1 MAQSLYEFTM
11 PGGHHWSFRMRRGTR
26 LRLTDVHGGANV
38 GMLFYNPENLLER
51 YNAPDT
57 LKGQHTFKLT
67 RGNCL
72 YSDMGRCF
80 ASIIDDSFG
89 WHDTVCG
96 NLSSKACLAKYGNHN
111 YQTHHNDRF
120 LSGED
125 SFLTE
130 LAKYGLTERDMAAN
144 LNLFSKVVTD
154 DLGSMSYDPTA
165 SRAGASVTLRFDMDT
180 LVILHT
186 CPHPLNPAASYPAQP
201 VLCEMLSGEPVA
213 ADDYCLN
220 FRPENQRALENNRL
234 YYLDPPM
241 GNQTDSGRSA

>member
-1 MAQSLYEFTM
+1 MTQKIYEYTM
-11 PGGHHWSFRMRRGTR
+11 PGGHHWSFRMRRGTQ
-26 LRLTDVHGGANV
+26 LRLTDIEGGANV
-38 GMLFYNPENLLER
+38 ALLFYNPENLLER

-67 RGNCL
+67 KGNCL
-72 YSDMGRCF
+72 YSDMGRSF
-80 ASIIDDSFG
+80 ASIVEDSFG

-96 NLSSKACLAKYGNHN
+96 NLSAAACLKKYGEHN
-111 YQTHHNDRF
+111 YQDYHDDWY

-144 LNLFSKVVTD
+144 LNLFSKVMTD
-154 DLGSMSYDPTA
+154 DDGNLQYDSSINKP
-165 SRAGASVTLRFDMDT
+165 GASITLRFDMDA

-186 CPHPLNPAASYPAQP
+186 CPHPLNPATDYPSHP
-201 VLCEMLSGEPVA
+201 VLCELTTAEPLT

-220 FRPENQRALENNRL
+220 HRPENRRALDNNRL
-234 YYLDPPM
+234 YYLEPPFATQA
-241 GNQTDSGRSA
+241 GNA